1 MPELPEVETIARKL
15 RPELVGKRILKADL
29 LWPRTLAT
37 PTPAK
42 FRKLVKG
49 QEIQAVSR
57 RGKYFVIQLSH
68 YHLFVHLRMSGDL
81 YIKEENATPEK
92 HDRMILSLT
101 PGPSPARGGENPPLR
116 PREGLGVRET
126 KLVFNDTRKFGRVW
140 LVRDPDEVVGR
151 LGPEPLSEEFTAQA
165 LYESLQAR
173 HRQLKPLLLDQSFL
187 AGLGNIYTDEALHRA
202 RLHPLIRSD
211 AVKRE
216 QAEALWAAIRE
227 VLQEGIRHNG
237 ASLDWVYRGGD
248 FQNHFRVYDRKGQP
262 CPVCGTAVERLV
274 IGQRS
279 THVCPDCQRIGS

>member
-29 LWPRTLAT
+29 LWSRTLAT
-37 PTPAK
+37 PTPAE
-42 FRKLVKG
+42 FRRLVKG

-81 YIKEENATPEK
+81 YIKEENAMPEK
-92 HDRMILSLT
+92 HDRLILSLVEESA
-101 PGPSPARGGENPPLR
+101 PKGYGG
-116 PREGLGVRET
+116 VS

-165 LYESLQAR
+165 LYGSLQAR

-216 QAEALWAAIRE
+216 QAGVLWAAIRE

-237 ASLDWVYRGGD
+237 ASLDWVYRGGE

-262 CPVCGTAVERLV
+262 CPVCGTAVVRLV